1 VSEASSTVSDAGLST
16 RLLRAGETLVRAHAD
31 RAKQEASA
39 DVSRIVSGVVTL
51 ALALLLGAIGLAVL
65 ELAALFALRE
75 LGGWRWLHAALA
87 VAAANLLVGATL
99 TLVGRARL
107 KRPILAET
115 RKTLHE
121 AIGVLLG

>member
-1 VSEASSTVSDAGLST
+1 VTEEAGLST

-39 DVSRIVSGVVTL
+39 DLSRVLSGLVTL
-51 ALALLLGAIGLAVL
+51 VLACALGLAALGAL

-87 VAAANLLVGATL
+87 VAAANSVVGATL
-99 TLVGRARL
+99 GLMGRARL
-107 KRPILAET
+107 KKPVLAET

>member
-1 VSEASSTVSDAGLST
+1 MSEEAGLST

-39 DVSRIVSGVVTL
+39 DLSRISSGILMLVLAVV
-51 ALALLLGAIGLAVL
+51 LGVIGLGVL

-75 LGGWRWLHAALA
+75 LGGWSWLHAALV
-87 VAAANLLVGATL
+87 VAAANLLIGSTL
-99 TLVGRARL
+99 ALVGRARL

>member
-1 VSEASSTVSDAGLST
+1 MSEDAGLST

-39 DVSRIVSGVVTL
+39 DLSRITAGIVTL
-51 ALALLLGAIGLAVL
+51 ALALVLGVIGLGAL

-75 LGGWRWLHAALA
+75 LGGASWLHAALI
-87 VAAANLLVGATL
+87 VAAANLALGLAL
-99 TLVGRARL
+99 AWVGRARL
-107 KRPILAET
+107 KKPVLAET